1 MSQPYSNIFVAF
13 EICSFSLFLE
23 LILKI
28 SLPEIGVDFGAQI

>member
-1 MSQPYSNIFVAF
+1 MSQTYPNIFAAF
-13 EICSFSLFLE
+13 QICSLSLFLE

>member
-1 MSQPYSNIFVAF
+1 MSQTYSIIFAAL
-13 EICSFSLFLE
+13 EMCSLSLFLE